1 MLFKTPVYSSVGIYP
16 TGGKSVRG
24 VVRVIVT
31 PLANL
36 TVMDAIVVKIPKCA
50 MWELGGLWVLFCM
63 NTCMEANKSVLIYF
77 QE

>member
-1 MLFKTPVYSSVGIYP
+1 MLFKTPVYSSVGIYL

-50 MWELGGLWVLFCM
+50 MWELDGLWVF
-63 NTCMEANKSVLIYF
+63 F
-77 QE
+77 FWH